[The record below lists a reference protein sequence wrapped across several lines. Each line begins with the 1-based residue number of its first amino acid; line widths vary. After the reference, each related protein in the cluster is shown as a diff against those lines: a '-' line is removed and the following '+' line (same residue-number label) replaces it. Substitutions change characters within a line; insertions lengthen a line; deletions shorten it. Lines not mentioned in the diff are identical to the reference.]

1 MFKGSQPGPI
11 WIWGI
16 LLALLLILLS
26 TRGRFTPEESALQQ
40 QFAPQPTVP
49 GATPAPALPQF
60 DLEGVSPGVAETVQ
74 DLWQGLAGGG
84 QMPALTPMAENKRLR
99 VEVNAIQRQ
108 GNTVQLRGQITNI
121 SSAEVAVPLSA
132 FILRDTRGTSYTA
145 AAGRTV
151 QLAPGESTPL
161 DLTVPL
167 PEDRGLTLML
177 NLPPDPAVEQILL
190 VNPHTE

>member
-1 MFKGSQPGPI
+1 M
-11 WIWGI
+11 
-16 LLALLLILLS
+16 LALLLILLS
-26 TRGRFTPEESALQQ
+26 TRGRFTPEETALQQ

-49 GATPAPALPQF
+49 GATSAPALPQF
-60 DLEGVSPGVAETVQ
+60 DLKGVSPGVAETVQ

-84 QMPALTPMAENKRLR
+84 EIPALTPVAENERLR
-99 VEVNAIQRQ
+99 IEVNAIQRQ
-108 GNTVQLRGQITNI
+108 GDTVQLRGQITNI
-121 SSAEVAVPLSA
+121 SSVEVAVPLSA
-132 FILRDTRGTSYTA
+132 FILRDTSGTSYTA

-151 QLAPGESTPL
+151 QLVPGESTPL

>member
-26 TRGRFTPEESALQQ
+26 TRGRFTPDETALQQ
-40 QFAPQPTVP
+40 QFAPQPTIP
-49 GATPAPALPQF
+49 GATPAPAQPPF
-60 DLEGVSPGVAETVQ
+60 NLEELSPGVAQTIQ

-84 QMPALTPMAENKRLR
+84 AVPALTPVAESGRLR
-99 VEVNAIQRQ
+99 VEINAIQRQ
-108 GNTVQLRGQITNI
+108 GDTVTLRGQVTNI
-121 SSAEVAVPLSA
+121 SSTEVAVPLSA
-132 FILRDTRGTSYTA
+132 FMLRDTGGASYTA

-161 DLTVPL
+161 DLDVPL
-167 PEDRGLTLML
+167 PEDRGLVLTL
-177 NLPPDPAVEQILL
+177 NYPPDPAVEQILL